1 MAIDIRNLVNINIE
15 PYKSASDSGTRSTA
29 LVYGGTLKYDA
40 TSLADV
46 KKAGV
51 KEDSLEYNGA
61 KLFFENGG
69 IKLKAVGTNL
79 PTKATDLM
87 CKDLLE
93 NIIIINIG
101 TTNTYNESDF
111 AKAGIY
117 KKIIIEG
124 GTSLPTSSKSF
135 TAYKLETSTSS
146 GERYL
151 IGAYLSKIKVYNESS
166 IKDYSMTLETG
177 STITDLSSKVT
188 SESDSSL
195 EDISYNFNML
205 IGGNYYNIGGN
216 CTDGSDLVNNFTTIV
231 LEQTTTNALVR
242 TLSAKL
248 KGQTGLS
255 AIRTAISSELDKY
268 VYSGFLSTNKVWTDE
283 DLTLPSEVGGNDE
296 VVITKNTPLSSGYH
310 IHLFKL
316 SSNERSVYAFLI
328 LPTSKGIRYIKVDGY
343 SL

>member
-1 MAIDIRNLVNINIE
+1 MAIDIRNLVNVNIE
-15 PYKSASDSGTRSTA
+15 PYTSALDSGSRPIV
-29 LVYGGTLKYDA
+29 LIYGGTIKYEA
-40 TSLADV
+40 SSLADV
-46 KKAGV
+46 VSAGI
-51 KEDSLEYNGA
+51 KENTLEYNGA

-69 IKLKAVGTNL
+69 IKLKAVGGNL
-79 PTKATDLM
+79 PTKASDLM
-87 CKDLLE
+87 TKDLLE
-93 NIIIINIG
+93 NVIIINIG
-101 TTNTYNESDF
+101 TANTYTEDDF
-111 AKAGIY
+111 KKSGIY

-124 GTSLPTSSKSF
+124 GTSVPTTSKSF
-135 TAYKLETSTSS
+135 TAYKIENSATS

-166 IKDYSMTLETG
+166 IKDYSMTLESGTLA
-177 STITDLSSKVT
+177 DVSSKITTT
-188 SESDSSL
+188 SGTSL
-195 EDISYNFNML
+195 ESLAYNFDML

-216 CTDGSDLVNNFTTIV
+216 CTDGSDLVNNFVTIV
-231 LEQTTTNALVR
+231 LEQTTTNVLFR

-268 VYSGFLSTNKVWTDE
+268 VNSGFLATNKVWTDE
-283 DLTLPSEVGGNDE
+283 DLIISSAVGGADE

-316 SSNERSVYAFLI
+316 SSSERSAYAFLI

>member
-1 MAIDIRNLVNINIE
+1 MAIDIRNLVNINID
-15 PYKSASDSGTRSTA
+15 PYTSKTDSGSRPIA
-29 LVYGGTLKYDA
+29 LVYGGTTKYEA
-40 TSLADV
+40 TSLTDV
-46 KKAGV
+46 TTAGI
-51 KEDSLEYNGA
+51 KENTLEYNGA

-69 IKLKAVGTNL
+69 IKLKAMGTSL
-79 PTKATDLM
+79 PTKASDLM
-87 CKDLLE
+87 TKDLLE
-93 NIIIINIG
+93 NVIIINIG
-101 TTNTYNESDF
+101 TANSYTEDDF
-111 AKAGIY
+111 KKAGIY

-124 GTSLPTSSKSF
+124 GTTTPTKSNSF
-135 TAYKLETSTSS
+135 TAYKLETSATS

-151 IGAYLSKIKVYNESS
+151 MGAYLSKIKVYNDSS

-177 STITDLSSKVT
+177 TTITDLSTKVT
-188 SESDSSL
+188 ADTGKSL
-195 EDISYNFNML
+195 EDISYNFDML

-216 CTDGSDLVNNFTTIV
+216 CTDGSDFVNNFVTIV
-231 LEQTTTNALVR
+231 LEQTTTNVLVR

-268 VYSGFLSTNKVWTDE
+268 VASGFLSTNKVWTDE
-283 DLTLPSEVGGNDE
+283 DLTMPSEIGGSDE

-316 SSNERSVYAFLI
+316 SSSERSVYAFLI
-328 LPTSKGIRYIKVDGY
+328 LPTTKGIRYIRVDGY

>member
-1 MAIDIRNLVNINIE
+1 MAIDIRNLVNVNIE
-15 PYKSASDSGTRSTA
+15 PYTSTLDSGSRPIA
-29 LVYGGTLKYDA
+29 LIYGGTTKYEA
-40 TSLADV
+40 SSLADV
-46 KKAGV
+46 VSAGI
-51 KEDSLEYNGA
+51 KENTLEYNGA

-69 IKLKAVGTNL
+69 IKLKAVGSNL
-79 PTKATDLM
+79 PTKASDLM
-87 CKDLLE
+87 TKDLLE
-93 NIIIINIG
+93 NVIIINIG
-101 TTNTYNESDF
+101 TANTYTEDDF
-111 AKAGIY
+111 KKSGIY

-124 GTSLPTSSKSF
+124 GTSVPTTSKSF
-135 TAYKLETSTSS
+135 TAYKIENSATS

-166 IKDYSMTLETG
+166 IKDYSMTLESGTLA
-177 STITDLSSKVT
+177 DVSSKITTT
-188 SESDSSL
+188 SGTSL
-195 EDISYNFNML
+195 ESLAYNFDML

-216 CTDGSDLVNNFTTIV
+216 CTDGSDLVNNFVTIV
-231 LEQTTTNALVR
+231 LEQTTTNVLFR

-268 VYSGFLSTNKVWTDE
+268 VYSGFLATNKVWTDE
-283 DLTLPSEVGGNDE
+283 DLVISSAVGGADE

-316 SSNERSVYAFLI
+316 SSSERSAYAFLI

>member
-1 MAIDIRNLVNINIE
+1 MAIDIRNLVNVNIE
-15 PYKSASDSGTRSTA
+15 PYTSALDSGSRPIV
-29 LVYGGTLKYDA
+29 LIYGGTTKYEA
-40 TSLADV
+40 SSLADV
-46 KKAGV
+46 VSAGI
-51 KEDSLEYNGA
+51 KENTLEYNGA

-69 IKLKAVGTNL
+69 IKLKAVGGNL
-79 PTKATDLM
+79 PTKASDLM
-87 CKDLLE
+87 TKDLLE
-93 NIIIINIG
+93 NVIIINIG
-101 TTNTYNESDF
+101 TANTYTEDDF
-111 AKAGIY
+111 KKSGIY

-124 GTSLPTSSKSF
+124 GTSVPTTSKSF
-135 TAYKLETSTSS
+135 TAYKIENSATS

-166 IKDYSMTLETG
+166 IKDYSMTLESGTLA
-177 STITDLSSKVT
+177 DVSSKITTT
-188 SESDSSL
+188 SGTSL
-195 EDISYNFNML
+195 ESLAYNFDML

-216 CTDGSDLVNNFTTIV
+216 CTDGSDLVNNFVTIV
-231 LEQTTTNALVR
+231 LEQTTTNVLFR

-268 VYSGFLSTNKVWTDE
+268 VYSGFLATNKVWTDE
-283 DLTLPSEVGGNDE
+283 DLIISSAVGGADE

-316 SSNERSVYAFLI
+316 SSSERSAYAFLI